1 MEYFFTTQQ
10 MCVGYGKKPLIR
22 DIEIRLKKGEILT
35 LIGPNGAGKSTI
47 LKSIAKQ
54 LSLLGGVVCLGKEDL
69 AQMSG
74 QRLAQRMAVVFTE
87 RMRTELMT
95 CEDVVATGRYPY
107 TGRFGLLSERDTA
120 IVREAME
127 LVHVAGLKDREFA
140 RISDGQKQRV
150 MLARAI
156 CQEPE
161 IIILDEPTS
170 YLDVRYKL
178 EFLSV
183 LQEMRRKKGLT
194 VIMSLHELE
203 LAAKISDRV
212 LCIGGEYVD
221 RFGEPEEIFVPG
233 YLTRLFHISAG
244 SLDEESGDLELEPP
258 KGKAEVFVIAG
269 GGTGRSTF
277 RRLQREDT
285 AFISGILFQND
296 LDYPVARALAAEVIA
311 AESFEPISSALLA
324 RARQRMDGCSRVICC
339 RENFGSLE
347 QANREL
353 LLYAKKT
360 GKAVEPGKE
369 EKTKWQR

>member
-140 RISDGQKQRV
+140 G
-150 MLARAI
+150 
-156 CQEPE
+156 
-161 IIILDEPTS
+161 
-170 YLDVRYKL
+170 
-178 EFLSV
+178 
-183 LQEMRRKKGLT
+183 
-194 VIMSLHELE
+194 
-203 LAAKISDRV
+203 
-212 LCIGGEYVD
+212 
-221 RFGEPEEIFVPG
+221 
-233 YLTRLFHISAG
+233 SA
-244 SLDEESGDLELEPP
+244 
-258 KGKAEVFVIAG
+258 
-269 GGTGRSTF
+269 TGRG
-277 RRLQREDT
+277 
-285 AFISGILFQND
+285 SG
-296 LDYPVARALAAEVIA
+296 
-311 AESFEPISSALLA
+311 
-324 RARQRMDGCSRVICC
+324 
-339 RENFGSLE
+339 
-347 QANREL
+347 
-353 LLYAKKT
+353 
-360 GKAVEPGKE
+360 
-369 EKTKWQR
+369 